1 MCGEKPQDYTGH
13 RLASGSPPHVRGKVG
28 YRLLPFLAGGIT
40 PACAGKR
47 CCGLGRFRRWQDHPR
62 MCGEKIF
69 TSSSKPERK
78 GSPPHVRGKVL
89 LRRRSQHHLGIT
101 PACAG
106 KSVGVLSGLDA
117 ARDHPRM
124 CGEKCRCTF
133 GSGCCQ
139 GSPPHVRGK
148 DERWRL
154 CDQRSGIT
162 PACAG
167 KRLKR
172 SRSTV
177 PPAAIVPPFPSVC
190 NKLVVSDGSLA
201 ERDAPLFLPAENT
214 APASPTYNL
223 RSL

>member
-1 MCGEKPQDYTGH
+1 MRGKAAGLHRAPASIGITSACAGKSWISIASVSCRWDHPRMCGEKVLWSWSVQT
-13 RLASGSPPHVRGKVG
+13 LAGSPPHVRGKDLHFQLKA
-28 YRLLPFLAGGIT
+28 RT
-40 PACAGKR
+40 
-47 CCGLGRFRRWQDHPR
+47 
-62 MCGEKIF
+62 E
-69 TSSSKPERK
+69 
-78 GSPPHVRGKVL
+78 
-89 LRRRSQHHLGIT
+89 GIT

-106 KSVGVLSGLDA
+106 KSTSPAPVAAPSG
-117 ARDHPRM
+117 DHPRM